1 MRIKRTFTR
10 QIANDP
16 RYHSV
21 KVAKLVN
28 YVMRQGKKSVA
39 QKQVY
44 QTLESLEKVTNKKAL
59 EVFDEVVAKVA
70 PQVEVRSRRIGG
82 AAYQVPT
89 PVRPQR
95 GFALALRWLIQEAQK
110 RPSTQYHTFAEKLV
124 AEMTDALK
132 DQGGAVERKNTA
144 HRMAESNKAFA
155 HFRW

>member
-1 MRIKRTFTR
+1 MRIKRAFVR
-10 QIANDP
+10 PVESDP
-16 RYHSV
+16 RYQST
-21 KVAKLVN
+21 KIAKLVN
-28 YVMRQGKKSVA
+28 YVMRAGKKSVA

-44 QTLESLEKVTNKKAL
+44 KALENLEKVSGKKAL
-59 EVFDEVVAKVA
+59 EAFDEVVSKVS

-95 GFALALRWLIQEAQK
+95 GFALAIRWLIQESQK
-110 RPSTQYHTFAEKLV
+110 RPNAQYHTFAEKLV

-155 HFRW
+155 HFKW

>member
-10 QIANDP
+10 KVQPDP
-16 RYHSV
+16 RYNST
-21 KVAKLVN
+21 KIAKLVN
-28 YVMRQGKKSVA
+28 SVMHDGKKSVA

-44 QTLESLEKVTNKKAL
+44 QALESLEKTTGKKAL
-59 EVFDEVVAKVA
+59 EVFDEVVGRVS

-95 GFALALRWLIQEAQK
+95 AFALALRWLIQEARK
-110 RPSTQYHTFAEKLV
+110 RPNSQYQTFAQKLT

-132 DQGGAVERKNTA
+132 DQGGAVEHKNTA

>member
-1 MRIKRTFTR
+1 MRIKRTFSR
-10 QIANDP
+10 QIDSDP
-16 RYHSV
+16 RYQSL
-21 KVAKLVN
+21 KIAKFIN
-28 YVMRQGKKSVA
+28 AVMLDGKKSVA

-44 QTLESLEKVTNKKAL
+44 EALVKLEKLSGKKAL
-59 EVFDEVVAKVA
+59 EAFDEVVNKIA

-95 GFALALRWLIQEAQK
+95 AFSLAVRWLIQESRK
-110 RPSTQYHTFAEKLV
+110 RPNAQYHTFAEKLS
-124 AEMTDALK
+124 AEMSDALK

-144 HRMAESNKAFA
+144 HRMAEANKAFA

>member
-1 MRIKRTFTR
+1 MRIKRNYTR
-10 QIANDP
+10 SIKPDP
-16 RYHSV
+16 RYNSV

-28 YVMRQGKKSVA
+28 CVMHAGKKSVA

-44 QTLESLEKVTNKKAL
+44 QVLEDLEKNTKRKAL
-59 EVFDEVVAKVA
+59 EVLDEVIAKVS

-89 PVRPQR
+89 PVSPKRS
-95 GFALALRWLIQEAQK
+95 FALALRWLIEEARKRANGQYNTFAQK
-110 RPSTQYHTFAEKLV
+110 LS
-124 AEMTDALK
+124 AEMQDALK
-132 DQGGAVERKNTA
+132 DQGGAIEHKNTA